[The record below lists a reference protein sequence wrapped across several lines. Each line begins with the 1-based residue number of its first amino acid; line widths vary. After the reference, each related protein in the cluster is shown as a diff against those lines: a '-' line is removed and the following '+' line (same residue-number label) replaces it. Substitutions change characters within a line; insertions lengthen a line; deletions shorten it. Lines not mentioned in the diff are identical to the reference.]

1 MGWLKLHRRITDWKY
16 FRDGNMLRLWLYLLC
31 EAAYKPCE
39 VDGVELQRGDILVS
53 YATISEELDMSPKQ
67 VRTCLEKLVEDG
79 QITKQSARLQTG
91 GRAKQ
96 RAKHRAYLMTLVSI
110 CNYDTY
116 QVEEDTEG
124 QNIGQ
129 NIGQSQQEKR
139 KKEKQK
145 FPHTPSKEKEEEK
158 KKEQVRSR
166 EENLFTTTTSA
177 YVRACPRDED
187 VEGVWLADLL
197 GDAQRMEALCMRHH
211 ITREQVCAYAES
223 FSHEQTAKGIRHQ
236 SREDL
241 ARHFVDWLRIQLQYN
256 GNNRTSNNTAAARAE
271 RIERTYAPVIADFLR
286 QADADLALR
295 GQAELHAGVSPR

>member
-53 YATISEELDMSPKQ
+53 YATISEELDMTPKQ
-67 VRTCLEKLVEDG
+67 VRTCLEKLVEDE

-129 NIGQSQQEKR
+129 NIGQSQQEERNKER
-139 KKEKQK
+139 KK
-145 FPHTPSKEKEEEK
+145 FPHTPSNKERKIKKEE
-158 KKEQVRSR
+158 QDRSR

-241 ARHFVDWLRIQLQYN
+241 ARHFVDWLRIQLQY
-256 GNNRTSNNTAAARAE
+256 GNNRTSNNTAATRAE
-271 RIERTYAPVIADFLR
+271 RIERTYAPIVADFLR
-286 QADADLALR
+286 RADADLALR
-295 GQAELHAGVSPR
+295 RQAELHAGVPPR